1 MKKLFTLLV
10 AIAFT
15 TMAFAQLPVM
25 PMPEGVAVNNEQLR
39 TDWYGWSTWDG
50 NFGLPAGS
58 GYALRVPADAIQA
71 GTVIE
76 KVAFVH
82 FHPADHWGAGYETY
96 TNDEYTISIYQGG
109 SWTYDPNA
117 TPTQTANEGTLV
129 SSMVYSAAGAS
140 EGRQE
145 VTLTNPYTVVAGT
158 EFWVAITVTN
168 DGVAALTGDHSAEE
182 AAHFGESLLN
192 MASDP
197 GWWQYIFGQ
206 VDEENPDATIYTF
219 QPFYLSIYAN
229 DGVAYVP
236 KCDWYVEM
244 YDPNDIN
251 SSPTEV
257 NEVHLDAHYTDSL
270 CFYGGSY
277 NGGTDPAIGTVTWT
291 LTCDQ
296 LPEVTDLFNGE
307 LSQTWPS
314 ATDPTDTQLDAGYG
328 YRFGDPNNNRIAIF
342 SMPNDD
348 TPIEQT
354 DFGTYNLQWPL
365 ELCFHVEW
373 VSTDGSVD
381 PNLDNNDWCVNYYND
396 LGVNE
401 MTVNGV
407 NVFPNPANNVINVE
421 NAAGSQISL
430 FNITGQEVLSI
441 EVANA
446 NAAINVADLAE
457 GIYVVRVNNN
467 GKVAT
472 SKISIVR

>member
-39 TDWYGWSTWDG
+39 SDWYGWSTWDG

-58 GYALRVPADAIQA
+58 SYALRVPADVIQA

-76 KVAFVH
+76 KVAFIH
-82 FHPADHWGAGYETY
+82 FHPADYWAGEEYETY

-117 TPTQTANEGTLV
+117 NPTQTANEGTLV
-129 SSMVYSAAGAS
+129 SSMIYSAVGAE

-158 EFWVAITVTN
+158 EFWVTITVTN
-168 DGVAALTGDHSAEE
+168 DGVAGLTGDHSADS
-182 AAHFGESLLN
+182 AAHFGESLANLVR
-192 MASDP
+192 DP
-197 GWWQYIFGQ
+197 GWYQYRFGSDD
-206 VDEENPDATIYTF
+206 VFVF
-219 QPFYLSIYAN
+219 QPFYLAIYAN
-229 DGVAYVP
+229 DGTSYVP

-244 YDPNDIN
+244 YDPDDLNEYPDGK
-251 SSPTEV
+251 TEI
-257 NEVHLDAHYTDSL
+257 HMDPHYTDSIR
-270 CFYGGSY
+270 FYGGSF

-307 LSQTWPS
+307 MTMTWPNENNE
-314 ATDPTDTQLDAGYG
+314 QMDAGYG
-328 YRFGDPNNNRIAIF
+328 YTFGGPARPMGLF
-342 SMPNDD
+342 STPNDY
-348 TPIEQT
+348 TPIEET
-354 DFGTYNLQWPL
+354 DFGEYGLTWPL
-365 ELCFHVEW
+365 ELCFHVDW

-381 PNLDNNDWCVNYYND
+381 PDLSNNDWCLSYYYD

-430 FNITGQEVLSI
+430 FNIAGQEVLSI